1 MTYQR
6 KQEYEFD
13 AKDTFVV
20 RKPFKSNGRNYVSG
34 NAFDKGCVSDRRLR
48 QMVVSG
54 HLVPE
59 DRIAE
64 APVAPVVIVEPVVE
78 PVVEDVVSAAPVVV
92 ADEVIE
98 ESEDAVLEGA
108 VTPEGDLVEV
118 EANPEGGV
126 EAPVE
131 ASKEIE
137 VPVKRGPGRPKV
149 K

>member
-34 NAFDKGCVSDRRLR
+34 NPFNKDCVSERRLR

-59 DRIAE
+59 DRVVD
-64 APVAPVVIVEPVVE
+64 APAAPVVIVDPVVDPVVE
-78 PVVEDVVSAAPVVV
+78 VEVVVEPEVVVEDAPVVDEVAAPVVETETV
-92 ADEVIE
+92 VDASPEV
-98 ESEDAVLEGA
+98 
-108 VTPEGDLVEV
+108 
-118 EANPEGGV
+118 
-126 EAPVE
+126 APVVEE
-131 ASKEIE
+131 A
-137 VPVKRGPGRPKV
+137 VKRGPGRPKV